1 MPISRTPVSWSASVS
16 SSDRSD
22 RLDLARGLP
31 TSEQDVAALRAL
43 RFPRMTDEEYTL
55 FLEALGRPEQEGLR
69 KKPGPRGEPFRL

>member
-31 TSEQDVAALRAL
+31 TSEQDVAVLRAL
-43 RFPRMTDEEYTL
+43 RFPRMTDEEYAL
-55 FLEALGRPEQEGLR
+55 FLEALGTPDRDTLAA
-69 KKPGPRGEPFRL
+69 KPGPQGPPFRL

>member
-43 RFPRMTDEEYTL
+43 RFPRMTDEEYAL
-55 FLEALGRPEQEGLR
+55 FLEALGRPDRPTLAA
-69 KKPGPRGEPFRL
+69 KPGPQGPPFRL